1 MPPFQRANISIHI
14 VLFQNRKKNTSVIET
29 TIEQSAVGKYEIP
42 GAFKL
47 PDCFADS
54 VYLLPVDTESSSDV
68 KYYDDKP
75 QFAVDSVGADTVTCE
90 CSAVPLEVIARLTG
104 QNYDEE
110 TKMLLESSTAK
121 KPYFAIGYITSDTNG
136 DDVYVW
142 RYKCKVASIPSEEH
156 KTKDASTDSNGQQ
169 LVFTCFETVHKSELT
184 GESFKSVVHKADNII
199 SEEEFFRTVMTP
211 DLIAAKYKPALVS
224 EV

>member
-1 MPPFQRANISIHI
+1 MSENVVIRDYRGIRKLVACELIADNESTLLYDISGQKSNVFPIAGI
-14 VLFQNRKKNTSVIET
+14 ASLTR
-29 TIEQSAVGKYEIP
+29 
-42 GAFKL
+42 
-47 PDCFADS
+47 
-54 VYLLPVDTESSSDV
+54 DTESSSDV
-68 KYYDDKP
+68 KYYDNKP

-184 GESFKSVVHKADNII
+184 GESFKSAVHKADSTI
-199 SEEEFFRTVMTP
+199 SEEEFFRAVMTP
-211 DLIAAKYKPALVS
+211 DSIAAKYKTTSAS
-224 EV
+224 EG

>member
-1 MPPFQRANISIHI
+1 MSEDVVIRDFRG
-14 VLFQNRKKNTSVIET
+14 VRKLVASELT
-29 TIEQSAVGKYEIP
+29 
-42 GAFKL
+42 
-47 PDCFADS
+47 ADS
-54 VYLLPVDTESSSDV
+54 ESVLLYDMSGQQSNVFPIAGIAQLTRDTESSSDV

-184 GESFKSVVHKADNII
+184 GESFKSAVHKADSII
-199 SEEEFFRTVMTP
+199 SEEEFFRAVMTP
-211 DLIAAKYKPALVS
+211 DSIAAKYKTTSAS
-224 EV
+224 EG

>member
-1 MPPFQRANISIHI
+1 MSEDVVIRDFRGVRKLVASELTVDSES
-14 VLFQNRKKNTSVIET
+14 VLLYDMSGQKSNVFPIAGIAQLTR
-29 TIEQSAVGKYEIP
+29 
-42 GAFKL
+42 
-47 PDCFADS
+47 
-54 VYLLPVDTESSSDV
+54 DTESSSDV

-104 QNYDEE
+104 QTYDKESKTLIE
-110 TKMLLESSTAK
+110 TSTAK
-121 KPYFAIGYITSDTNG
+121 KPYFAIGYITADTDGN
-136 DDVYVW
+136 DVYVW

-184 GESFKSVVHKADNII
+184 GKSFKSTVHKADSVI

-211 DLIAAKYKPALVS
+211 DTIAGRYKTTSGS